1 MKTKEITI
9 NGKTYKIAF
18 TVKTMM
24 SYEKITGNSFFNA
37 KFSDLAERLPL
48 IIAAILT
55 VDDNPDISMDELMN
69 IDNIHGLQ
77 DILSAFATVME
88 LSEQFFDLP
97 AIGKEAEDVASD
109 HADSEKN

>member
-1 MKTKEITI
+1 MKTEEITI

-24 SYEKITGNSFFNA
+24 SYEKLTGNSFFNA
-37 KFSDLAERLPL
+37 KFSGLSEQLPL
-48 IIAAILT
+48 IIASILT
-55 VDDNPDISMDELMN
+55 VDDNPEISMDELMN

-77 DILSAFATVME
+77 DIISAFAAVME

-97 AIGKEAEDVASD
+97 TIGKEAEDVQSD
-109 HADSEKN
+109 RAETGKN

>member
-1 MKTKEITI
+1 MNTKEITI
-9 NGKTYKIAF
+9 NGKKYKIAF

-24 SYEKITGNSFFNA
+24 SYEKLTGNSFFYA
-37 KFSDLAERLPL
+37 KFSDLSERLPL

-55 VDDNPDISMDELMN
+55 VDDNPEISMDELMN

-77 DILSAFATVME
+77 DIISAFAAVIE

-97 AIGKEAEDVASD
+97 AIGKEAEDVQSD
-109 HADSEKN
+109 RAETEKN

>member
-1 MKTKEITI
+1 MNTKEITI

-24 SYEKITGNSFFNA
+24 SYEKITGNSFFTT
-37 KFSDLAERLPL
+37 KFSDLSERLPL

-55 VDDNPDISMDELMN
+55 VDDNPEISMDELMN

-77 DILSAFATVME
+77 DIISAFAAVIE

-97 AIGKEAEDVASD
+97 TIGKEAEDVQSD
-109 HADSEKN
+109 RAETEKN

>member
-1 MKTKEITI
+1 MNTKEITI

-24 SYEKITGNSFFNA
+24 SYEKLTGNSFFKA
-37 KFSDLAERLPL
+37 KLSDLSERLPL

-55 VDDNPDISMDELMN
+55 VDDNPEISMDELMN

-77 DILSAFATVME
+77 DIISAFAAVME

-97 AIGKEAEDVASD
+97 TIGKEAEDVQSD
-109 HADSEKN
+109 RAETEKN

>member
-1 MKTKEITI
+1 MNAKEITI

-37 KFSDLAERLPL
+37 KFSNLSERLPL

-55 VDDNPDISMDELMN
+55 VDDNPEISMDELMN

-77 DILSAFATVME
+77 DIISAFAAVME

-97 AIGKEAEDVASD
+97 TIGKEAEDVPSD
-109 HADSEKN
+109 HAETGKN